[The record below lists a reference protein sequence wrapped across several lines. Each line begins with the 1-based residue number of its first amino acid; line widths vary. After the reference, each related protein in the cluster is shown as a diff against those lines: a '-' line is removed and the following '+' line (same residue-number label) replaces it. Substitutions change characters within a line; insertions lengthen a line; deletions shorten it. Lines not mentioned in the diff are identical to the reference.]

1 MVKSVNRA
9 IAGPGALAG
18 DCGAMRA
25 GGGDAAGDGQGPGP
39 GGAAADGRPAGRVPL
54 RQLMDDR
61 LLDALL
67 DRSRDEAGGLRLTGE
82 GSMLGELVK
91 AVLERALEAEL
102 TAHLGY
108 ERNDRAGRGGSDAG
122 NYRNGTIGK
131 TVQTGVGPVPLQV
144 PRDRAGTFEPLL
156 VPKRAGR
163 VAGGL
168 DDMVISLYAH
178 GMSVRDILH
187 HLEQV
192 YGTQL
197 SHETV
202 SRITD
207 QVLEE
212 VRAWQSRP
220 LDPAW
225 AVVFLDA
232 IVVKVRDNH
241 VVQNKPAYLAVGID
255 GDGEKHVLGIWLAK
269 TPLDT
274 ATAGEG
280 ARFWNSVMADLK
292 NRGVRDILIA
302 CCDGL
307 AGFEDAITSAFPATV
322 VQRCVVH
329 LIRNALRPVAR
340 RDAGEVARAMRAIYT
355 APDAEAAFDALAAFA
370 ASPWG
375 KKYPQAVRVWE
386 DAWDSFTPFLAFSPA
401 VRKLL
406 YTTNS
411 IESLNYQLRKVTKA
425 RGHFPSDDAVV
436 KLLWLAIINI
446 EDKRA
451 RERLARRQ
459 QTGKRSDQP
468 ARLVEGQR
476 VMGWR
481 EALNELDSAY
491 PGRLR

>member
-1 MVKSVNRA
+1 MVKSVSRGN
-9 IAGPGALAG
+9 AGPYAPAG
-18 DCGAMRA
+18 DSGVTSAMTGDGENVPA
-25 GGGDAAGDGQGPGP
+25 GGPD
-39 GGAAADGRPAGRVPL
+39 PARVPL

-67 DRSRDEAGGLRLTGE
+67 DRSRDQAGGLRLTGE

-108 ERNDRAGRGGSDAG
+108 ERNGRAGRGQG
-122 NYRNGTIGK
+122 NYRNGTIDK

-144 PRDRAGTFEPLL
+144 PRDRAGTFEPVL

-207 QVLEE
+207 GVLEE

-220 LDPAW
+220 LDPVW

-232 IVVKVRDNH
+232 IVVKVRDNQ
-241 VVQNKPAYLAVGID
+241 VVQ
-255 GDGEKHVLGIWLAK
+255 KHVLGIWLAK
-269 TPLDT
+269 TAPET

-280 ARFWNSVMADLK
+280 ARFWNSVMTDLK

-307 AGFEDAITSAFPATV
+307 TGFEDAITAAFNRTV

-340 RDAGEVARAMRAIYT
+340 RDAGEVAKQLRTIYT
-355 APDAEAAFDALAAFA
+355 APTAEAAFDALAAFS

-375 KKYPQAVRVWE
+375 RKYPQAARVFE
-386 DAWDSFTPFLAFSPA
+386 DAWDAFTPFLAFSPA

-406 YTTNS
+406 YTTNA

-425 RGHFPSDDAVV
+425 RGHFPGDDAVV

-451 RERLARRQ
+451 RERLARRA

-481 EALNELDSAY
+481 EALNELDDSY

>member
-1 MVKSVNRA
+1 MSVIRGN
-9 IAGPGALAG
+9 AGVNGLAGGSGELPGKPGADRQETVRELVGDRALDVLLARSK
-18 DCGAMRA
+18 DE
-25 GGGDAAGDGQGPGP
+25 DGQ
-39 GGAAADGRPAGRVPL
+39 
-54 RQLMDDR
+54 
-61 LLDALL
+61 
-67 DRSRDEAGGLRLTGE
+67 LRLTGE
-82 GSMLGELVK
+82 GSMLGELVR
-91 AVLERALEAEL
+91 AVLERALEAEMA
-102 TAHLGY
+102 AHLGY
-108 ERNDRAGRGGSDAG
+108 EPHQRAGHNSG
-122 NYRNGTIGK
+122 NSRNGTIAK
-131 TVQTGVGPVPLQV
+131 TVQTGVGPVPLAV
-144 PRDRAGTFEPLL
+144 PRDRAGSFEPVL

-163 VAGGL
+163 IAGGL
-168 DDMVISLYAH
+168 DDMIISLYAH

-197 SHETV
+197 SPETV

-207 QVLEE
+207 AVLEE
-212 VRAWQSRP
+212 ARAWQARP
-220 LDPAW
+220 LDPAY

-232 IVVKVRDNH
+232 IIVKVRDSQ

-255 GDGEKHVLGIWLAK
+255 ADGEKHVLGIWLAK
-269 TPLDT
+269 TPPET

-280 ARFWNSVMADLK
+280 ARFWGSVMNDLR

-307 AGFEDAITSAFPATV
+307 AGFEDAITAAFPATV

-329 LIRNALRPVAR
+329 LVRNALRPVAR
-340 RDAGEVARAMRAIYT
+340 RDAAAVAAGLRTIYT
-355 APDAEAAFDALAAFA
+355 APTAEAAFDALAAFA

-375 KKYPQAVRVWE
+375 TKYPQAARVFE
-386 DAWDSFTPFLAFSPA
+386 AAWDAFTPFLAFSPA

-406 YTTNS
+406 YTTNA

-425 RGHFPSDDAVV
+425 RGHFPGDDAVV

-451 RERLARRQ
+451 RERAARRQ
-459 QTGKRSDQP
+459 ATGKRSDQP

-476 VMGWR
+476 TTGWR
-481 EALNELDSAY
+481 EALNELDDAY
-491 PGRLR
+491 PGRLS

>member
-1 MVKSVNRA
+1 MRPVNSENTASGAVVGDSV
-9 IAGPGALAG
+9 PLP
-18 DCGAMRA
+18 AMP
-25 GGGDAAGDGQGPGP
+25 GDGGVPE
-39 GGAAADGRPAGRVPL
+39 AFRRPL
-54 RQLMDDR
+54 RDLMGDG

-67 DRSRDEAGGLRLTGE
+67 ERSRDQAGGLRLTGE

-91 AVLERALEAEL
+91 VVLERALEAEL

-108 ERNDRAGRGGSDAG
+108 GKSERSGAPGGNA
-122 NYRNGTIGK
+122 RNGAIAK

-178 GMSVRDILH
+178 GMSVRDIMH

-207 QVLEE
+207 AVLEE
-212 VRAWQSRP
+212 ARAWQSRP
-220 LDPAW
+220 LDPVY

-232 IVVKVRDNH
+232 IVVKVRDNQ
-241 VVQNKPAYLAVGID
+241 VVQNKPAYVAIGVD
-255 GDGEKHVLGIWLAK
+255 ADGEKHVLGIWLAK
-269 TPLDT
+269 TAPQA

-280 ARFWNSVMADLK
+280 ARFWGSVMADLR

-302 CCDGL
+302 CVDGL
-307 AGFEDAITSAFPATV
+307 AGFEDAITAAFPHTV

-329 LIRNALRPVAR
+329 LIRNSLRPVAR
-340 RDAGEVARAMRAIYT
+340 RDAGEVAKELRKIYT
-355 APDAEAAFDALAAFA
+355 APTAEAAFDALAAFA

-375 KKYPQAVRVWE
+375 RKYPQAARVWE
-386 DAWDSFTPFLAFSPA
+386 EAWDAFTPFLAFTPA

-425 RGHFPSDDAVV
+425 RGHFPTDDAVV

-451 RERLARRQ
+451 RERAARRQ
-459 QTGKRSDQP
+459 ETGKRSDQP
-468 ARLVEGQR
+468 ARMVEGQK

-481 EALNELDSAY
+481 EALNELDTAY
-491 PGRLR
+491 PGRIRWYAA

>member
-1 MVKSVNRA
+1 MKSVNR
-9 IAGPGALAG
+9 GNGQTGTVLGDSGVTPG
-18 DCGAMRA
+18 M
-25 GGGDAAGDGQGPGP
+25 GGDAAGDGQGPDP
-39 GGAAADGRPAGRVPL
+39 GEAAGGGQAARVPL

-108 ERNDRAGRGGSDAG
+108 ERNERAGRGGG
-122 NYRNGTIGK
+122 PPNYRNGAIGK
-131 TVQTGVGPVPLQV
+131 TVQTGVGPVPLAV

-163 VAGGL
+163 IAGGL
-168 DDMVISLYAH
+168 DDMIISLYAH
-178 GMSVRDILH
+178 GMSVRDTLH

-207 QVLEE
+207 GVLEE

-232 IVVKVRDNH
+232 IVVKVRDNQ
-241 VVQNKPAYLAVGID
+241 VVQNKPAYTAVGID
-255 GDGEKHVLGIWLAK
+255 ADGEKHVLGIWLAK
-269 TPLDT
+269 TAPEA

-280 ARFWNSVMADLK
+280 ARFWSSVMTDLR

-307 AGFEDAITSAFPATV
+307 GGFEDAITSAFPRTV

-340 RDAGEVARAMRAIYT
+340 RDAGEVAKELRTIYT
-355 APDAEAAFDALAAFA
+355 APTAEAAFDALAAFA

-375 KKYPQAVRVWE
+375 RKYPQAAKVFE
-386 DAWDSFTPFLAFSPA
+386 DAWDAFTPFLAFSPA

-406 YTTNS
+406 YTTNA

-425 RGHFPSDDAVV
+425 RGHFPNDDAVV

-451 RERLARRQ
+451 RERVARRQ

-481 EALNELDSAY
+481 EALGELDSAY